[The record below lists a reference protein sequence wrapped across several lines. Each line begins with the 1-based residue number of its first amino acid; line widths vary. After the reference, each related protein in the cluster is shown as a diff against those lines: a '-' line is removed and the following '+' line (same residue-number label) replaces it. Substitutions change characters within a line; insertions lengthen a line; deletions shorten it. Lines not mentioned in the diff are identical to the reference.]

1 MKKVFFLGIAAAAML
16 ASCSNDETIDISQA
30 GAIGFSN
37 AFVNNGTRST
47 VDPSF
52 TTTSLTSFDVYGFT
66 QKGQIFDEVTVSKSG
81 SAWTYSPTQY
91 WVEGNT
97 YTFGAIAPSGTTVN
111 NEAVSGGKVTMTIPF
126 TSDGKKDLIHAA
138 PTAINADETFMGLED
153 KTVKLTFNH
162 QLAKVKFSFVNGVGE
177 GYNIK
182 ITDVKITNAKKTGT
196 LTVGASNA
204 WSAQEENGSLELDFG
219 VVGAAATTADAIA
232 NGAEGETYNEMLTIP
247 TPSTASYTVTFKA
260 ELLQGT
266 VSLTTY
272 SHETTISGVELKL
285 GYCYDFKAT
294 LTSKNINPGDPD
306 DPDNPE
312 LQPIEFSVDKI
323 EPWNTTEQDKEL
335 GDYPE
340 PTPGA

>member
-52 TTTSLTSFDVYGFT
+52 TTDKLTAFDVYGFT
-66 QKGQIFDEVTVSKSG
+66 QNGQIFDGVTVSKSG

-111 NEAVSGGKVTMTIPF
+111 NEAVSNGKVTMTIPF

-162 QLAKVKFSFVNGVGE
+162 QLAKVKFSFVNGMGE
-177 GYNIK
+177 GHNIK

-196 LTVGASNA
+196 LTVGASNT
-204 WSAQEENGSLELDFG
+204 WSEQEETGSLVLDFG
-219 VVGAAATTADAIA
+219 AVGKTAATTADAIA

-247 TPSTASYTVTFKA
+247 TTDASYTVTFKA

-266 VSLTTY
+266 VSLATY

-335 GDYPE
+335 GDYQE
-340 PTPGA
+340 DTTGE